1 MVQKRELKKMES
13 TKFLHNTVSVRPTG
27 NVVGRIMKDSACIA
41 AMYCLSCLAQDGGRT
56 APSAMN
62 TQEIDLYVTMKEGL
76 FFYDAHKNVLQKIH
90 NKDIQALTG
99 KQNFVQD
106 ASLNII
112 MVADHSRLK
121 NKDETQYIPADAA
134 FISEN
139 MYLYCASEGLATVYR
154 QASISQGNGAKAA
167 AGSGLRAIGRISEKN
182 KVTDV

>member
-1 MVQKRELKKMES
+1 MQVLKDRKTSRDFDSRILPAQELS
-13 TKFLHNTVSVRPTG
+13 NILWAGFGVNRP
-27 NVVGRIMKDSACIA
+27 K
-41 AMYCLSCLAQDGGRT
+41 DGGRT

-76 FFYDAHKNVLQKIH
+76 FFYDAHKNLLQKIH

-139 MYLYCASEGLATVYR
+139 IYLYCASEGLATVVR
-154 QASISQGNGAKAA
+154 ASIDKQALAKAM
-167 AGSGLRAIGRISEKN
+167 GLRPEQEVVFAQSVGYPK
-182 KVTDV
+182 KTK